1 MFGWGITNRNRTL
14 ACMNWHALA
23 KEFSRNYTKKVN
35 VGIATVITFYKFSK
49 RTASL
54 IFFFFVILSFGW
66 CFVTIRYSLKV
77 LIGLNINYE
86 ITWLVTRDA
95 ETFLSSI
102 KEKIFAQMIM
112 ILPAKW
118 IWSLTFS
125 NQIWIKL
132 LLGLGLD
139 CLWWKMWQWRKKNC

>member
-1 MFGWGITNRNRTL
+1 MFSRGITNRNRTL

-23 KEFSRNYTKKVN
+23 KEFSRNYTKNSTLVLLQLSPFTN
-35 VGIATVITFYKFSK
+35 FQNA
-49 RTASL
+49 RHPL
-54 IFFFFVILSFGW
+54 FFFFVVSSFGW

-125 NQIWIKL
+125 NQRWIKL

-139 CLWWKMWQWRKKNC
+139 CLRWEMWQWRKKNC